1 MEIIAERNIP
11 LAEVRNILRNKKK
24 EYSKEEKEQLYEQKR
39 ALDHAN
45 RSIKLNLKDANKLIQ
60 QLGQLE
66 LQLSGDQI
74 IKICDLLPETVD
86 DIRAIFAKERF
97 KYNEEEIKKILNL
110 VDQYR

>member
-1 MEIIAERNIP
+1 MNVIAEKNIS
-11 LAEVRNILRNKKK
+11 LAEVRDILRDKQK

-45 RSIKLNLKDANKLIQ
+45 RSTKLNLRDSKKLIEQLTNMEIKLN
-60 QLGQLE
+60 E
-66 LQLSGDQI
+66 DQV

-97 KYNEEEIKKILNL
+97 KYNEEEIKKILDV